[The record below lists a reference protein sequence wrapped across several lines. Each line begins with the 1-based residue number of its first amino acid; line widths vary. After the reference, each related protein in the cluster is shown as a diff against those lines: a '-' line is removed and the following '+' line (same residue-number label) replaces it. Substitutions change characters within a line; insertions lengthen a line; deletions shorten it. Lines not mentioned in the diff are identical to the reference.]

1 MSLAGDLQDFEIT
14 DVFQL
19 VQLGQKDGILR
30 IQTADDVGIVYFK
43 NGMVAHAQ
51 TNTITGEP
59 AIDVILSWKKGRFVF
74 NPGEESQQHT
84 VDLPI
89 QQVILEAAR
98 RIDELKRIQKLIPSY
113 DVIIEIVEVPQ
124 PGVER
129 IQLNPREWK
138 VLSFVDGALSI
149 KQIAQKSN
157 IPEFETAKIFYG
169 MISSG
174 LVKVVSGKADEPID
188 SGENQKPKSQMPE
201 TEKED
206 DGWLSKIFKKDRNE

>member
-19 VQLGQKDGILR
+19 IQLGQKDGILR
-30 IQTADDVGIVYFK
+30 IQTGDDVGIVYFK
-43 NGMVAHAQ
+43 NVKVAHAQ
-51 TNTITGEP
+51 TNTIKGEP
-59 AIDVILSWKKGRFVF
+59 AIDIILSWKKGRFIF
-74 NPGEESQQHT
+74 NPGEETQQHT

-113 DVIIEIVEVPQ
+113 DVVIQIVEIPQ

-138 VLSFVDGALSI
+138 VLSFVDGLLNI

-174 LVKVVSGKADEPID
+174 LVRVVSKDTD
-188 SGENQKPKSQMPE
+188 STVQERKIQKTESQTTDDSRE
-201 TEKED
+201 ED
-206 DGWLSKIFKKDRNE
+206 SWLSKLFKKK

>member
-19 VQLGQKDGILR
+19 IQLGQKDGILR
-30 IQTADDVGIVYFK
+30 IQTANDIGIVYFK
-43 NGMVAHAQ
+43 NCMVAHAQ
-51 TNTITGEP
+51 TNTIKGEP
-59 AIDVILSWKKGRFVF
+59 AIDVILSWKKGHFVF
-74 NPGEESQQHT
+74 NPGEETQQHT

-98 RIDELKRIQKLIPSY
+98 RIDELKRIQKLIPSFE
-113 DVIIEIVEVPQ
+113 VIIEIIEVPQ

-138 VLSFVDGALSI
+138 VLSFVDGSLTI
-149 KQIAQKSN
+149 KQLAQKSN

-174 LVKVVSGKADEPID
+174 LVKVVSSNVEESAHKEKV
-188 SGENQKPKSQMPE
+188 QKPESQV
-201 TEKED
+201 TEDSKED
-206 DGWLSKIFKKDRNE
+206 DGWLSKIFKKK

>member
-19 VQLGQKDGILR
+19 IQLGQKDGVLR

-43 NGMVAHAQ
+43 NTMVAHAQ
-51 TNTITGEP
+51 TNSINGEP

-74 NPGEESQQHT
+74 NPGEEIQQHT

-98 RIDELKRIQKLIPSY
+98 RIDELKRIQKLIPSF
-113 DVIIEIVEVPQ
+113 DVVIEIVEIPQ

-138 VLSFVDGALSI
+138 VLSFVDGSLNI

-174 LVKVVSGKADEPID
+174 LVKVVLKDQHGSSDARGQQESA
-188 SGENQKPKSQMPE
+188 NQG
-201 TEKED
+201 TEDTKED
-206 DGWLSKIFKKDRNE
+206 DSWFSKMFKNI